1 MLAAPDRQKST
12 GRLRT
17 SSSELSELMA
27 QLAPGGFQLGGFQL
41 LHLGVGQPASVQI
54 LLCSPNTEQERGGLY
69 VDMGRFARGVD
80 DGEGLRTG
88 HMARLTDDLPWS
100 DESEPERGAFDA
112 KHFARGGDFG
122 EGRRPS

>member
-54 LLCSPNTEQERGGLY
+54 LLCPPKTEQERGDTPGGPY
-69 VDMGRFARGVD
+69 WQSRERFGS
-80 DGEGLRTG
+80 GYQ
-88 HMARLTDDLPWS
+88 
-100 DESEPERGAFDA
+100 PEANA
-112 KHFARGGDFG
+112 KMQG
-122 EGRRPS
+122 